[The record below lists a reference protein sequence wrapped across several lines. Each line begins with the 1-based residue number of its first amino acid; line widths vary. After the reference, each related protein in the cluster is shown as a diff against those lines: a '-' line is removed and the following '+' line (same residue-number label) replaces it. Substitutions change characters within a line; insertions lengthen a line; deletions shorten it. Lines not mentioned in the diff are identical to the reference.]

1 MGSITGSASNAAELR
16 KRWRGE
22 EGRERSEEAIARLLA
37 GERLDGLGLGEHE
50 GRVDLR
56 GLTAPQPERL
66 RRFEKFG
73 IFFEQLGDMIEFRDA
88 RLEGLDLSAAVLD
101 YLVFFHTA
109 ITDCRLDEARCQQ
122 WSLWAADVTDT
133 SFRGAD
139 LRGATLGPWYEG
151 RGNVYRGVDFSRA
164 DMRGIESLEAT
175 YIDCDFSHARLDQV
189 EFGGSSFIRCRFAGV
204 LRDVL
209 FYERAIDGEK
219 PDPNPMED
227 VDFTDAELIFCDFR
241 NLDLKRMKLP
251 TSPDQIIVRH
261 YPCVLRRAS
270 ERLEGD
276 ERPVALGLLG
286 LIENGLDWLAPGREI
301 GIYHREEFADKG
313 PEGMRW
319 VDQFLRELE
328 AECAEEA
335 ERRPLNRIKAGAAR
349 LLARDR

>member
-1 MGSITGSASNAAELR
+1 LSDAQLR

-22 EGRERSEEAIARLLA
+22 EGRERSEEAVARLLA

-50 GRVDLR
+50 GRIDLR
-56 GLTAPQPERL
+56 GLTTPPPERL

-73 IFFEQLGDMIEFRDA
+73 IFFEELGDMIELRDA

-101 YLVFFHTA
+101 YLRFFRTG
-109 ITDCRLDEARCQQ
+109 ISDCRFEDARCQRLG
-122 WSLWAADVTDT
+122 LWAVDVTDT
-133 SFRGAD
+133 SFQGAD
-139 LRGATLGPWYEG
+139 LRRSALGPWFEG
-151 RGNVYRGVDFSRA
+151 RGNVYRNVDFSRA
-164 DMRGIESLEAT
+164 DMRDIGSSHAT
-175 YIDCDFSHARLDQV
+175 YIDCDLSHARLDEV
-189 EFGGSSFIRCRFAGV
+189 EFGGSSFVRCRFAGV

-209 FYERAIDGEK
+209 FYDRTIDGEK

-241 NLDLKRMKLP
+241 NLDLKDVKLP
-251 TSPDQIIVRH
+251 TSPDQIIVRD

-270 ERLEGD
+270 KRLKGD

-286 LIENGLDWLAPGREI
+286 LIENGLDWLAPGREV

-313 PEGMRW
+313 PEAVKW
-319 VDQFLRELE
+319 VEQFLRELE

-335 ERRPLNRIKAGAAR
+335 ERRPLNKIKAGAAR
-349 LLARDR
+349 LLARER